1 MRVNGVM
8 SSKVGFSLGGGV
20 GKKRKLESAVVRS
33 SGGEQEGEGSPKRD
47 AVVAVSA
54 GGVESTATDDCGPLV
69 IPLAQDPWQSV
80 RAAADAEELAD
91 KRQRSE
97 DELAA
102 DALLA
107 DLHGAETGAKRTMV
121 IAGEVGEAAAAS
133 AEQATREAREQG
145 TARRGEEGKGRVRRK
160 GNGRKGNAREGKRRE
175 GREGK

>member
-1 MRVNGVM
+1 M

-107 DLHGAETGAKRTMV
+107 DLHGAETGAKRTKSMRNKWTRLLETSNTAKNKRFGDLRSETLAALRQLESPCTAYLNSL
-121 IAGEVGEAAAAS
+121 AGRQV
-133 AEQATREAREQG
+133 QQH
-145 TARRGEEGKGRVRRK
+145 RRRR
-160 GNGRKGNAREGKRRE
+160 RHD
-175 GREGK
+175 